1 MSATYLRSGVVV
13 EPAAD
18 LGGLQAHDGAML
30 APETLGPGIVES
42 LAPDG
47 RVCVR
52 WVGAGLNICLDPVDI
67 RPLGP
72 NAHLLTIK
80 RRDKDGSVK
89 MLRHKVVATSGFNH
103 NWTVELLPG
112 HVVRVV
118 RSDSSAW
125 TFKYNWLFQRIDAW
139 WPQPPDDDDAEAL
152 AVADIALMK

>member
-1 MSATYLRSGVVV
+1 MSTMYLRSGIVV

-18 LGGLQAHDGAML
+18 LGGLQAPDGAML

-42 LAPDG
+42 LAHDG
-47 RVCVR
+47 KVCVR
-52 WVGAGLNICLDPVDI
+52 WVGADLNTCLDPVDI

-72 NAHLLTIK
+72 NAHLLTVK

-89 MLRHKVVATSGFNH
+89 LLRHKVVTSSGFNH

-112 HVVRVV
+112 SVVRVV
-118 RSDSSAW
+118 RTDGSAW
-125 TFKYNWLFQRIDAW
+125 TFKHNRLFRRIDCW

-152 AVADIALMK
+152 AAADIALLK